1 MDVVNVV
8 VVVVG
13 VVSVVSEVVVAVVV
27 HRGSIDEGDP
37 QVRRVE
43 RNKVRVTHNSKSQS
57 PSFHSTLN

>member
-13 VVSVVSEVVVAVVV
+13 VVSVVSVVV